1 MEKYLEER
9 AKNQRRANAL
19 QNIALVAAQR
29 AEEARLLNP
38 LIQLGNAEGDPRATM
53 EMISNIL
60 GSVQIGDDRPLRS
73 TRDVAVRLSQL
84 NSMGLN
90 LEELM
95 IMEATRRSMMDEQG
109 RDSDD
114 GDIPLGLIN
123 DLRQGE

>member
-1 MEKYLEER
+1 
-9 AKNQRRANAL
+9 
-19 QNIALVAAQR
+19 
-29 AEEARLLNP
+29 
-38 LIQLGNAEGDPRATM
+38 M

-60 GSVQIGDDRPLRS
+60 GSVHVGDDAPMRS
-73 TRDVAVRLSQL
+73 TRDVAIRLSQL

-95 IMEATRRSMMDEQG
+95 IMEATRRSMMDQPD

-114 GDIPLGLIN
+114 GDVPLGLLN